1 MRPGLHTPW
10 SDELTL
16 IYEADSKDASGY
28 TNPTHVRQNPPL
40 FCSFNDGVSQ
50 SEFYRSRKAG
60 MRADA
65 EAEVW
70 SADYDDFWPSG
81 YAGRRLCELQG
92 RMYQIT
98 RAFQSS
104 MDTKTLI
111 LAEVIR

>member
-1 MRPGLHTPW
+1 MSAPLHTPW

-16 IYEADSKDASGY
+16 IYEADAKDASGY
-28 TNPTHVRQNPPL
+28 RNPQPVRDTSPL
-40 FCSFNDGVSQ
+40 LCNFVDGVSQ

-60 MRADA
+60 MQADA

-70 SADYDDFWPSG
+70 AVDYDDFWPEH
-81 YAGRRLCELQG
+81 YAGRRLCELRG
-92 RMYQIT
+92 KLYQII

-104 MDTKTLI
+104 LDYKTLI